1 MLKKNIT
8 LLLTLKKNMK
18 KVIILVLVCVG
29 LTFASC
35 KKDKNCKECTGWKTL
50 APATLCEE
58 DFEKT
63 SNFNDQV
70 QNYQSDGC
78 ICNTKKWKK
87 ILKSDY
93 WALLP

>member
-1 MLKKNIT
+1 MIIIYCKKNIT
-8 LLLTLKKNMK
+8 SLCIFKKPIMK
-18 KVIILVLVCVG
+18 KVIILVSVCVG

-35 KKDKNCKECTGWKTL
+35 KKDKNCKECTGCKTL
-50 APATLCEE
+50 APATLCED

-78 ICNTKKWKK
+78 ICNTKK
-87 ILKSDY
+87 
-93 WALLP
+93 

>member
-1 MLKKNIT
+1 MNIFIKKNIT
-8 LLLTLKKNMK
+8 LLFTLKKIMK
-18 KVIILVLVCVG
+18 KVIILGLVCVG

-35 KKDKNCKECTGWKTL
+35 KKDKNCKECTGCKTL
-50 APATLCEE
+50 APATLCED

-78 ICNTKKWKK
+78 ICNTKK
-87 ILKSDY
+87 
-93 WALLP
+93 